1 MRSRRTLCTPQ
12 GIVRQLTS
20 ASLCISFG
28 EDKDAESIGELR
40 GFSRRS
46 FILYNVEKKIKI
58 YMNPISS

>member
-20 ASLCISFG
+20 ASLCIGFG

-40 GFSRRS
+40 GFARRN
-46 FILYNVEKKIKI
+46 FVLYNVKKKIKVK
-58 YMNPISS
+58 MKNTE

>member
-20 ASLCISFG
+20 ASLCIGFG

-40 GFSRRS
+40 RFARRI
-46 FILYNVEKKIKI
+46 FVLYNVKKNIKVK
-58 YMNPISS
+58 MKNAE

>member
-20 ASLCISFG
+20 ASLCIGFG

-40 GFSRRS
+40 GFARRS
-46 FILYNVEKKIKI
+46 FVLYNVKKNIKVK
-58 YMNPISS
+58 MKNAE

>member
-20 ASLCISFG
+20 ASLCIGFG

-40 GFSRRS
+40 GFARRI
-46 FILYNVEKKIKI
+46 FDIMWRKK
-58 YMNPISS
+58 